1 MAWVPKPGTDISY
14 PQAMDSSARRDQLI
28 RLLRRRGHTT
38 VQSLA
43 GELSVSRRT
52 VLRDIATL
60 RSRGFVIRSEGGPG
74 GGVELDPDTVYVSSQ
89 LKADEVVA
97 LALSVAMLR
106 AAPWMP
112 FADLAERALGKIEGA
127 LPPRRTRELRRL
139 LARVFVGD
147 PALGGG
153 FPEPVEDAL
162 LGVFE
167 RAFTQGYVLTFDYV
181 DRHGACSSR
190 WVEPHGLLV
199 RAPYWYLLCWDRE
212 RDAVRTFRMDRVA
225 RPALLEG
232 ERFTPRSLQLL
243 LEDCPDARPSRS
255 RGARRDWPLRSE
267 LSKLRNL
274 GPKTTAWL
282 NDVGIE
288 TPDHLRECGAAAA
301 YVAIKQAF
309 PERVNRNALWA
320 LFGAL
325 EDVSWDRVRS
335 RDKRRLEAEIEE
347 LLTS

>member
-1 MAWVPKPGTDISY
+1 
-14 PQAMDSSARRDQLI
+14 MDSNARRDQLI

-38 VQSLA
+38 VQALA

-60 RSRGFVIRSEGGPG
+60 RSRGFAIRSEGGPG

-89 LKADEVVA
+89 LMADEVVA

-112 FADLAERALGKIEGA
+112 FAGLAETALGKIEGA
-127 LPPRRTRELRRL
+127 LPPRRIRELRRL

-147 PALGGG
+147 PAPGGG
-153 FPEPVEDAL
+153 FPEPVDHAL

-167 RAFTQGYVLTFDYV
+167 QAFAQGFVLTFEYV
-181 DRHGACSSR
+181 DRHGASSVR
-190 WVEPHGLLV
+190 RVEPHGLLV

-225 RPALLEG
+225 SPALLE
-232 ERFTPRSLQLL
+232 ERFAPRSVELL
-243 LEDCPDARPSRS
+243 LEECPDARPSRP
-255 RGARRDWPLRSE
+255 RRAARAWPLRSD

-274 GPKTTAWL
+274 GPKTTVWL
-282 NDVGIE
+282 NEVGIE
-288 TPDHLRECGAAAA
+288 TPDHLRECGVAAA

-309 PERVNRNALWA
+309 PERVTRNTLWA

-325 EDVSWDRVRS
+325 EDVPWDRVRTA
-335 RDKRRLEAEIEE
+335 DKRRLEAEVEAL
-347 LLTS
+347 LLT